1 MKISKGP
8 KIGGEGRR
16 TLHLQGP
23 DITRGRIKKS
33 MYQGNVFEIHNIPIT
48 HWPIPYM
55 AELILIQLKTK
66 NFSKTAVFWPMTV
79 NSLVPD
85 YMASN
90 QETATCTITAV
101 RPPNLKKEILC
112 FLGPNK
118 VYQCFAFSNRSC
130 PEKVESDPSLP
141 TLLL

>member
-1 MKISKGP
+1 
-8 KIGGEGRR
+8 
-16 TLHLQGP
+16 
-23 DITRGRIKKS
+23 
-33 MYQGNVFEIHNIPIT
+33 
-48 HWPIPYM
+48 M
-55 AELILIQLKTK
+55 AKLILIQLKIK

-85 YMASN
+85 YRASN
-90 QETATCTITAV
+90 RETATCTITTV

-118 VYQCFAFSNRSC
+118 VYQCFKEFNNRSC
-130 PEKVESDPSLP
+130 PEKVESDPSLS